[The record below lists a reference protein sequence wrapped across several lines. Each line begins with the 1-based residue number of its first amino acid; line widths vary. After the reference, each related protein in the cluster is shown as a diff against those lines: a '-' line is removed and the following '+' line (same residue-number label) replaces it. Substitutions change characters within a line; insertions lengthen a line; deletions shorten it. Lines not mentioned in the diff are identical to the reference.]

1 MNLSNG
7 QTYLAIPGPSVIP
20 EAVLRA
26 MHRASPNIY
35 EGELVDLTHTLIPD
49 LRYVAQTE
57 SNVALYIANGHG
69 AWEAALANMACH
81 GDRVLVAATGWFAH
95 GWAKMARAM
104 GIEADIV
111 EYGTQSTIDLNAL
124 ETALRA
130 HPNDYYKAVLVT
142 HVDTST
148 SVKNDIAA
156 VRALLDDLGSNAL
169 LAVDCVASL
178 GGRCHGGRLSK
189 GVDGPRGHGL
199 CLFQRQSG
207 RASKTIALRQFV
219 LGMGTTRQSRNF
231 GTLFLWHGPNA
242 SLVWVACC
250 AGYDPGR
257 GYRKHLGTSRNIGQG
272 NLGRG

>member
-1 MNLSNG
+1 MNLSSG

-35 EGELVDLTHTLIPD
+35 EGELVELTHTLVPD

-57 SNVALYIANGHG
+57 GNVALYIANGHG

-81 GDRVLVAATGWFAH
+81 GDRVLVASTGWFAH

-124 ETALRA
+124 AKALHA
-130 HPNDYYKAVLVT
+130 HPIDYYKAVLVT

-156 VRALLDDLGSNAL
+156 VRALLDDWGSHAL

-178 GGRCHGGRLSK
+178 GC
-189 GVDGPRGHGL
+189 DE
-199 CLFQRQSG
+199 F
-207 RASKTIALRQFV
+207 
-219 LGMGTTRQSRNF
+219 
-231 GTLFLWHGPNA
+231 
-242 SLVWVACC
+242 
-250 AGYDPGR
+250 
-257 GYRKHLGTSRNIGQG
+257 
-272 NLGRG
+272 